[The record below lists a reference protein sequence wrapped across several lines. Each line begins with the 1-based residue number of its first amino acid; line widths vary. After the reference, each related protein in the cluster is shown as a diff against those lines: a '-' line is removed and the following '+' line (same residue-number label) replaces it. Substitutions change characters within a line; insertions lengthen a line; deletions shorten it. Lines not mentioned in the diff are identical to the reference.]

1 MGNIIWLLNCFS
13 CMRQRILLFSI
24 TSITYLSGNQPSPIC
39 WSTSK
44 REWEKGEGR
53 ERGKKRKKRKKK
65 KGKRTRTPRRRVMT
79 CVVWGAGLC
88 AAPRPPRASK
98 HVITLLRGGSQA
110 LLFLSHLVLPPPPH
124 RKTLRKDWLNGRCEK
139 TIFFLKPH
147 F

>member
-1 MGNIIWLLNCFS
+1 MVAKLLQLYEVEDIAILYNKHYVFIWESTITNML
-13 CMRQRILLFSI
+13 ISI
-24 TSITYLSGNQPSPIC
+24 KEG
-39 WSTSK
+39 K
-44 REWEKGEGR
+44 RERRRKGKREEKK
-53 ERGKKRKKRKKK
+53 GKRRK

-88 AAPRPPRASK
+88 EAPRPPRASK

-110 LLFLSHLVLPPPPH
+110 LLYLSHLVLPPPPH

-139 TIFFLKPH
+139 TLFFLKTH